1 MRIARGAAL
10 LLVLLAPG
18 AAVGQVGDI
27 SNVTYP
33 GWIPSDRVAPD
44 ISVTVSY
51 DTAADLWLYDYVV
64 ANDATAEQPIK
75 RLTLRIDAPVTRV
88 TRPRGWFVLP
98 PFFAVPAG
106 GLPGVTFAAEES
118 EEIIETPA
126 GAVPAPPPAAI
137 TPGRSLSGFSLASR
151 YPPGYVRTYVQGFAP
166 VPFLPDG
173 FDEPTVVPDD
183 TTNSRRGWTIGPTRY
198 SRVAAARRTPADG
211 FLVVMN
217 LEPNGTTLRD
227 PAPIA
232 LDLAA
237 GGETVFR
244 ETLRVELNGQDVT
257 AAFHPGPPDGADLVA
272 VFRLGSSPLKA
283 GRNVLTARI
292 DGVLPGANRRAVDTE
307 RIVFHVQP

>member
-1 MRIARGAAL
+1 MRIARATAL
-10 LLVLLAPG
+10 LLMLLAPG
-18 AAVGQVGDI
+18 AAAAQVGDI

-33 GWIPSDRVAPD
+33 GWIPSDRVAPN

-75 RLTLRIDAPVTRV
+75 QLTLRIDAPVTRV
-88 TRPRGWFVLP
+88 TRPRDWLVLP
-98 PFFAVPAG
+98 PFFPVPAG
-106 GLPGVTFAAEES
+106 GLPGVTFAAEAS
-118 EEIIETPA
+118 EEIIQTPA

-137 TPGRSLSGFSLASR
+137 APGRALSGFSLASR

-166 VPFLPDG
+166 VPFLPYG

-183 TTNSRRGWTIGPTRY
+183 TTNSRRGWTLGPVRY
-198 SRVAAARRTPADG
+198 PRVAAGRRTPTDG

-272 VFRLGSSPLKA
+272 VFRLGSSPLNA

-292 DGVLPGANRRAVDTE
+292 DGVLPGTNRRAVDTE
-307 RIVFHVQP
+307 RIVFHVKP